1 MVNIEKLVRIAGE
14 YAEEYYTS
22 GLTGISTSM
31 GSAEIQLTRGA
42 FLETFDSWVITN
54 RDCTEYP
61 FRWNNV
67 VGGVTFFCIS
77 EDR

>member
-1 MVNIEKLVRIAGE
+1 MVNVEKLTQIAKE

-22 GLTGISTSM
+22 GLIGVSTST
-31 GSAEIQLTRGA
+31 GTAEVQLTRGA
-42 FLETFDSWVITN
+42 FLEAFDSWVITN

-61 FRWNNV
+61 FRWNNIV
-67 VGGVTFFCIS
+67 DGVIFFCIS